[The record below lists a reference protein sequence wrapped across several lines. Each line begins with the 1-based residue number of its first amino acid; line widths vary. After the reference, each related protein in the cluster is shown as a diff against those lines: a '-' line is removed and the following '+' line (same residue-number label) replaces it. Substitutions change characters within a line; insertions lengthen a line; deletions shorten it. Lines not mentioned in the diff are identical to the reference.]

1 MFPAKEINLFRFLPS
16 HYPPI
21 ILNVLPYCTEVHILH
36 FNAHRNCSKAYKYSW
51 KCNSPW
57 NEWTLAV
64 GSRAVLLPSSMK
76 NGHGKLL
83 LWVECWMFDIFF
95 VQLLDNLARTNFF
108 LPLNNN
114 FFCWMPSSLV
124 RLLKLFL
131 GSYPLENLLAVSVSS

>member
-1 MFPAKEINLFRFLPS
+1 MFPVKEINLFRFLPS

-21 ILNVLPYCTEVHILH
+21 ILNVLPHCTEVHILH
-36 FNAHRNCSKAYKYSW
+36 FNAHRNCSKAYKSSW

-83 LWVECWMFDIFF
+83 LWVECLIYFLFNFLITWHGPI
-95 VQLLDNLARTNFF
+95 FF

-114 FFCWMPSSLV
+114 FFLLNAFFPRAIAKTIFGQLPSG
-124 RLLKLFL
+124 K
-131 GSYPLENLLAVSVSS
+131 SVVC